1 MQMYSTPAYNA
12 LMRLQA
18 QGKLSAVINQNFHG
32 LPQEVKLKKV
42 INLNGNIHINQC
54 PHCDKDF
61 DMQYIKNA
69 KGIPQCDRCK
79 VAIRPGIRL
88 LGERVE
94 SVLMTQAAVAC
105 EAADVLLI
113 LGKNMYNDK
122 LEYSAAPEHEQLKV
136 LFSKSEFEQNNKV
149 NFIIRDDIS
158 KFLPLIIN

>member
-1 MQMYSTPAYNA
+1 
-12 LMRLQA
+12 
-18 QGKLSAVINQNFHG
+18 
-32 LPQEVKLKKV
+32 
-42 INLNGNIHINQC
+42 
-54 PHCDKDF
+54 
-61 DMQYIKNA
+61 MQYIKNA

-136 LFSKSEFEQNNKV
+136 LFLRANLNKTT
-149 NFIIRDDIS
+149 
-158 KFLPLIIN
+158 K